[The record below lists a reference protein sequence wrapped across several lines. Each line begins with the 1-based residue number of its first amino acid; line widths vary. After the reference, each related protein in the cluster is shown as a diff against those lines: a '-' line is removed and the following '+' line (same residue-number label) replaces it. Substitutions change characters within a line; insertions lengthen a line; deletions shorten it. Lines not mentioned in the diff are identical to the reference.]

1 LLPFD
6 TTVAFSDSC
15 FQWKESGMV
24 RIFHVHVP
32 LALLGLGLA
41 DAALLYALIGVH
53 IDVSRGLA
61 EAWPRPMLDLFPQK
75 AMFVTAVM
83 MCLFMMGVYTREHWN
98 NPRALTVRSLV
109 ALGLSFVMLTVIF
122 YATPSNRIWMSALLP
137 AMIAS
142 ALWLVAS
149 RYVFRRLSGVTALKP
164 RILVLGAGPQAHRIE
179 EIERSLPSRFT
190 CIGFVPMGP
199 SVACVDCSRMFPQ
212 ADVRSACATMHVD
225 EVVIALEESRN
236 TLPIDML
243 LECRLCGIRITTLA
257 SFVEREVGQVDVD
270 CMHASWLVFSD
281 GSPKRMLSRT
291 LKRALDIVI
300 SLVFLVFTLPAT
312 LLTALAIWCEDG
324 WPIFYRQERTCLYG
338 KTFNILKFRSMRRDA
353 ERDGVARW
361 AAKRDPRI
369 TRVGAFIRKTRL
381 DEIPQ
386 IWNVLKGD
394 MSFVGPRPERPMIIA
409 EIAKEIPFYENR
421 HLVKPGIT
429 GWAQIN
435 YGYGDSIAGAREKLK
450 YDLYYVKN
458 CSVFLDLIIVLQTA
472 QVIFWP
478 SGAR

>member
-1 LLPFD
+1 
-6 TTVAFSDSC
+6 
-15 FQWKESGMV
+15 MV

-41 DAALLYALIGVH
+41 DAVLLYALISLS
-53 IDVSRGLA
+53 IDLSRGLG

-83 MCLFMMGVYTREHWN
+83 TCLFMMGVYKREHWTAT
-98 NPRALTVRSLV
+98 RVLTVRSLV
-109 ALGLSFVMLTVIF
+109 ALGLSFVTLTVIF

-142 ALWLVAS
+142 ALWLLAS
-149 RYVFRRLSGVTALKP
+149 RHLFRRLTRVSALKP

-179 EIERSLPSRFT
+179 EIERSQSSPQFT

-199 SVACVDCSRMFPQ
+199 GVPCVDHGRILSQ
-212 ADVRSACATMHVD
+212 TDVRSACAAMHVD
-225 EVVIALEESRN
+225 EIVVALEERRN

-243 LECRLCGIRITTLA
+243 LECRLCGTRITTLA
-257 SFVEREVGQVDVD
+257 SFVEREVGQVDID
-270 CMHASWLVFSD
+270 CMHPSWLVFSD
-281 GSPKRMLSRT
+281 GSPKRVLGRT
-291 LKRALDIVI
+291 LKRGFDVAI

-324 WPIFYRQERTCLYG
+324 SPIFYRQERTCRYG
-338 KTFNILKFRSMRRDA
+338 KTFSILKFRSMRRDA

-361 AAKRDPRI
+361 AAKRDPRV

-394 MSFVGPRPERPMIIA
+394 MSFVGPRPERPTIIA
-409 EIAKEIPFYENR
+409 EIAKETPLYEYR

-435 YGYGDSIAGAREKLK
+435 YGYGDSIRAAREKLK

-458 CSVFLDLIIVLQTA
+458 CSVFLDLIILLQTA

-478 SGAR
+478 SDAR